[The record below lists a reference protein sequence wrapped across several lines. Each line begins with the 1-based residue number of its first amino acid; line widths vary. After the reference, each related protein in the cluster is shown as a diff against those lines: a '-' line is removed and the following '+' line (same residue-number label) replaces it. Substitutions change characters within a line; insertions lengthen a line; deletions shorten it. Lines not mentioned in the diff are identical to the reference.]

1 MCYQSCCCCSESDLS
16 HRMKENKAWKRS
28 SLSMLPL
35 AAVMCST
42 TAIVTHLNQWPLSS
56 RSRQS
61 SSMRNSGEKEP
72 DKKLNQQFF
81 FFPPFVLWRTAAV
94 SHCQLHTRFIT
105 ITQQWFQWWPYW
117 NHSSPVCICVD
128 TDWFTSDQ
136 RRRREMGLGW
146 PFEHEWGKC
155 VACFN
160 DDFVVS
166 GLLWGPLQALCLI
179 LTAIVKEWRAAFLY
193 AFTVLM

>member
-81 FFPPFVLWRTAAV
+81 FCFFFPPICTVKNRSSLPAAHSIHYDHPAV
-94 SHCQLHTRFIT
+94 VPVMALLEPQLPCLYMCGHRLVHIRPE
-105 ITQQWFQWWPYW
+105 TQERNGVGLTFWAW
-117 NHSSPVCICVD
+117 
-128 TDWFTSDQ
+128 
-136 RRRREMGLGW
+136 MGKMCSML
-146 PFEHEWGKC
+146 
-155 VACFN
+155 
-160 DDFVVS
+160 
-166 GLLWGPLQALCLI
+166 
-179 LTAIVKEWRAAFLY
+179 
-193 AFTVLM
+193 